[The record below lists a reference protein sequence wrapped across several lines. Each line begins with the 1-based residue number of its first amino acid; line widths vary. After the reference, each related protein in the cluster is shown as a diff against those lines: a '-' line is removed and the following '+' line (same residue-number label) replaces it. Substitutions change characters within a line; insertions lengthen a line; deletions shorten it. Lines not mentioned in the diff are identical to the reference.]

1 LGQKLFFDGRLS
13 ADGTV
18 ACATCHD
25 PARAFTDG
33 RPVSIGIV
41 GRAGQRNSPTVLNAL
56 YNKAQF
62 WDGRVKTLEE
72 QAKLPIVNPSEMG
85 QPTLDAAVAG
95 VAGIEEYGR
104 AFRKAFGRPV
114 NGADLVR
121 AIAAYERTLVSF
133 DAPFDHFI
141 AGDQNAIDDS
151 AKRGW
156 ELFNTKARCN
166 KCHALTETKR
176 DVTNFT
182 DFDYHNIGIGIIRH
196 NVAPL
201 AIKAQRE
208 IDSGHLEAIDRA
220 AIQTDMSVLGRF
232 LITKKEADTAA
243 FKTPNLRNVLVT
255 GPYFHDG
262 SQETLWDVMD
272 HYNKG
277 DGLKNPWLDEDIQP
291 LAMTEQD
298 IDDLVAFLAALTSPD
313 YRDLGARE
321 LRHQLHAQDEVEE
334 LSIRATRST
343 RPVGPKDHFA
353 KVGALE
359 AGILERQHIIVDR
372 TEGTVR
378 PMLHT
383 LVEGVDNAV
392 LKVGAARMSR
402 DNSLPLLGR
411 ELSIGD
417 SKNIHIDT
425 RGDERDL
432 RLLVFRNAGRG
443 MQRDRVP
450 DDLDRGFR
458 NVISAQEVAGRIR
471 AIHLEAELRM
481 AAGFS
486 KPDVMKHG
494 ADVEQL
500 GVVLQALALAS
511 QRAEQVH
518 PRGMVEQKIRFRV
531 ANQLGQVTRHFAVRN
546 FDAGDGIWHF
556 RAPVSLNILRS
567 ILAIS
572 PQVTYRGRRAAPDI
586 ERYENLVLGNGT
598 AGKYLKTRGRHPD
611 ERTAC

>member
-1 LGQKLFFDGRLS
+1 MFCLKRRGLGLSVVAGVIGTVLILGCGRERPSGGSGGEATTEGTPQQVTGKAPPLPQAGPLASPRSLHQVGLPTELTRKAIPHDNPQTPEKIALGQKLFFDGRLS

-41 GRAGQRNSPTVLNAL
+41 GRAGQRNAPTILNAL

-85 QPTLDAAVAG
+85 QPTLDAAVAS

-104 AFRKAFGRPV
+104 AFRMAFGRPV

-133 DAPFDHFI
+133 DTPFDHFI

-196 NVAPL
+196 NVVAL
-201 AIKAQRE
+201 ASKAQRE
-208 IDSGHLEAIDRA
+208 IDSGHLEAVDRA

-291 LAMTEQD
+291 LAMTEHD

-313 YRDLGARE
+313 YRGLGDRE
-321 LRHQLHAQDEVEE
+321 LRRQRA
-334 LSIRATRST
+334 LSRTSRPQRDTNRAF
-343 RPVGPKDHFA
+343 GPKPP
-353 KVGALE
+353 
-359 AGILERQHIIVDR
+359 
-372 TEGTVR
+372 R
-378 PMLHT
+378 P
-383 LVEGVDNAV
+383 
-392 LKVGAARMSR
+392 
-402 DNSLPLLGR
+402 P
-411 ELSIGD
+411 
-417 SKNIHIDT
+417 
-425 RGDERDL
+425 
-432 RLLVFRNAGRG
+432 
-443 MQRDRVP
+443 P
-450 DDLDRGFR
+450 
-458 NVISAQEVAGRIR
+458 
-471 AIHLEAELRM
+471 
-481 AAGFS
+481 
-486 KPDVMKHG
+486 
-494 ADVEQL
+494 
-500 GVVLQALALAS
+500 
-511 QRAEQVH
+511 
-518 PRGMVEQKIRFRV
+518 PR
-531 ANQLGQVTRHFAVRN
+531 
-546 FDAGDGIWHF
+546 
-556 RAPVSLNILRS
+556 P
-567 ILAIS
+567 
-572 PQVTYRGRRAAPDI
+572 
-586 ERYENLVLGNGT
+586 
-598 AGKYLKTRGRHPD
+598 
-611 ERTAC
+611 